1 MRKIT
6 KFFIV
11 LLITLGSIFAILAL
25 LASPIARFIIERYD
39 TEIIGRNIELETI
52 KVNLFTGN
60 IEVNNAHIQ
69 EQDLQSDF
77 VTLKKLEVGI
87 NYLKLIRKE
96 VLLKHIGLHGF
107 QINVIQGDSTF
118 NFSSIIEHFAPE
130 NEDDTPSQ
138 WKVGLYDIHLTDGAI
153 AYENIPLNNRWNV
166 HNLKL
171 YIPGLYFSGKSTDVG
186 LAFELPTGGKIST
199 KMQYN
204 MELSEYNITLQTD
217 SIHLSNGDPFI
228 KEYLNVGGLDGYLN
242 SYTHIIG
249 NLQNI
254 ENVYIDG
261 DAEINDIKL
270 YDEQGE
276 TFASLDHIY
285 TKLDSINIRHNNICI
300 DSIAANGL
308 FMHYDILGENDN
320 NFARILKTSA
330 DSLNEESTTEKDENE
345 LVFSQEHENK
355 KEREDLKLSIKH
367 LELTDLNFIFNDST
381 MSPSFSYK
389 ISEGRILSKNFALN
403 KSNLISASA
412 NLPQGG
418 ILSVRWNGTPDFEK
432 DDQRINILLKNI
444 VLNEFSPYSYAYFAQ
459 PISKGILSINSETTI
474 RNAQLKS
481 NNKIDIYDC
490 KMGEKNTKLKAPYQ
504 NIPLK
509 AALYLLKD
517 LKNNIQLSLPV
528 QGNISAPE
536 FSYRKIIFKAFTNTL
551 VKLIATPFA
560 ALGKNNKGEN
570 YDYISINPIQYD
582 FSSEQYDKLATVAS
596 IFEKLHNMKLIMTQQ
611 FNYDNAIKDQA
622 LYNLKRDY
630 YIHLHPDKN
639 AHTLSL
645 IEMDDI
651 KAIKKNDA
659 ALVKFAKTLTKNKS
673 NDIAQS
679 AITYYTIDSLESE
692 IVKQMEI
699 RNTFLRRY
707 MINHRNI
714 DDNLIIIQNLS
725 LESLREYEGE
735 SRYALSLEAIEEEN
749 ENNEEDIQ

>member
-242 SYTHIIG
+242 SYTHIMVTYKTLKMFISM
-249 NLQNI
+249 
-254 ENVYIDG
+254 
-261 DAEINDIKL
+261 AMPKL
-270 YDEQGE
+270 MILNFTTNREKLLPHSIIFILNSTASIFDTI
-276 TFASLDHIY
+276 TFAS
-285 TKLDSINIRHNNICI
+285 
-300 DSIAANGL
+300 
-308 FMHYDILGENDN
+308 
-320 NFARILKTSA
+320 
-330 DSLNEESTTEKDENE
+330 
-345 LVFSQEHENK
+345 
-355 KEREDLKLSIKH
+355 
-367 LELTDLNFIFNDST
+367 
-381 MSPSFSYK
+381 
-389 ISEGRILSKNFALN
+389 ILS
-403 KSNLISASA
+403 
-412 NLPQGG
+412 
-418 ILSVRWNGTPDFEK
+418 
-432 DDQRINILLKNI
+432 LLMDY
-444 VLNEFSPYSYAYFAQ
+444 LC
-459 PISKGILSINSETTI
+459 TT
-474 RNAQLKS
+474 
-481 NNKIDIYDC
+481 
-490 KMGEKNTKLKAPYQ
+490 
-504 NIPLK
+504 
-509 AALYLLKD
+509 
-517 LKNNIQLSLPV
+517 
-528 QGNISAPE
+528 
-536 FSYRKIIFKAFTNTL
+536 
-551 VKLIATPFA
+551 
-560 ALGKNNKGEN
+560 
-570 YDYISINPIQYD
+570 
-582 FSSEQYDKLATVAS
+582 
-596 IFEKLHNMKLIMTQQ
+596 
-611 FNYDNAIKDQA
+611 
-622 LYNLKRDY
+622 
-630 YIHLHPDKN
+630 
-639 AHTLSL
+639 
-645 IEMDDI
+645 
-651 KAIKKNDA
+651 
-659 ALVKFAKTLTKNKS
+659 
-673 NDIAQS
+673 
-679 AITYYTIDSLESE
+679 
-692 IVKQMEI
+692 
-699 RNTFLRRY
+699 TF
-707 MINHRNI
+707 
-714 DDNLIIIQNLS
+714 
-725 LESLREYEGE
+725 
-735 SRYALSLEAIEEEN
+735 
-749 ENNEEDIQ
+749 